1 MVTALVEEAEA
12 LAELAAMLQEVLPV
26 MAVRQQLTV
35 FQEQLQII
43 LLVAVAELILELVE
57 PRALEEAAMVLEVQ
71 AQLGQVAQM
80 VLEEELA
87 DIQITG
93 LVDLELMAL

>member
-1 MVTALVEEAEA
+1 
-12 LAELAAMLQEVLPV
+12 
-26 MAVRQQLTV
+26 
-35 FQEQLQII
+35 
-43 LLVAVAELILELVE
+43 
-57 PRALEEAAMVLEVQ
+57 LEEAAMVLEVQ

>member
-1 MVTALVEEAEA
+1 MVMVLVAVVEAQALLEHQ
-12 LAELAAMLQEVLPV
+12 LLEVLPV

-43 LLVAVAELILELVE
+43 LLVAVAELIMELVE

-87 DIQITG
+87 DTQIIDWVG
-93 LVDLELMAL
+93 REPLEL